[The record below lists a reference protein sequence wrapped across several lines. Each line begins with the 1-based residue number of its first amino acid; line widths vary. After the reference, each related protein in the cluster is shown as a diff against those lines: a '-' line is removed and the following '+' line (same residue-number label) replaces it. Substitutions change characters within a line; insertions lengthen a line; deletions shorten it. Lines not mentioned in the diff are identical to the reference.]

1 MTILELFILAVGVSL
16 DAFAISECKGLA
28 IRTPYA
34 RHYIAV
40 GLWLGI
46 FQVLLPLAGY
56 YIGRQF
62 VNYAAAFGHTVAFIL
77 LCAIGFNMIRESRV
91 TCKTNGA
98 SLAFR
103 HMLPLALGIS
113 IDALA
118 AGVAFALL
126 NVKIVP
132 AVSLIGVVT
141 FAFSVLGVRV
151 GCVSGTKYTT
161 AAQIVGGLILILL
174 ALKIL
179 LTHLGVI
186 G

>member
-1 MTILELFILAVGVSL
+1 MTILELIILAIGVSL

-28 IRTPYA
+28 IRTPYT
-34 RHYIAV
+34 RHYVTV
-40 GLWLGI
+40 GLWLGV
-46 FQVLLPLAGY
+46 FQALLPLAGY
-56 YIGRQF
+56 YIGRVF
-62 VNYAAAFGHTVAFIL
+62 ANYSAAFGHAIAFIL
-77 LCAIGFNMIRESRV
+77 LCAIGFNMIRESRLA
-91 TCKTNGA
+91 CKTNGA

-118 AGVAFALL
+118 AGVAFAFL

-132 AVSLIGVVT
+132 AICLIGVVT

-151 GCVSGTKYTT
+151 GCVSGTKYKT
-161 AAQIVGGLILILL
+161 AAQIVGGLLLILL
-174 ALKIL
+174 GLKIL
-179 LTHLGVI
+179 LSHLGVI